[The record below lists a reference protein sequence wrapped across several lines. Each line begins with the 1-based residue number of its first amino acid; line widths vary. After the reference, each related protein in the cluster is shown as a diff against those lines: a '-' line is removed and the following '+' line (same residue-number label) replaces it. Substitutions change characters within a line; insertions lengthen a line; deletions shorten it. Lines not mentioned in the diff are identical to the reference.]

1 MSPAAIAVTT
11 IMGRRGPGNCDPD
24 WQWSRP
30 AATSGQ
36 DRTEDTDVIVSA
48 ATARRLIGQLRQPK
62 FVRYDETN
70 DAGRCKYR

>member
-11 IMGRRGPGNCDPD
+11 IMGRGPGNRDPE
-24 WQWSRP
+24 WQRSRP

-36 DRTEDTDVIVSA
+36 DKTEDTDVILSA

-62 FVRYDETN
+62 FGRYDEAN
-70 DAGRCKYR
+70 DAGGCKYR